1 MPRLHLPTHVERT
14 SHAVVHHSARQRPER
29 REPASREPQGDR
41 ADTTSR
47 SDCGA
52 EMSSAIL
59 ENGSARRGEPA
70 VAETLPI
77 IFLVS
82 SEASVLKALEADLR
96 RRFGNDT
103 RIIGADGPTAGLARL
118 AALADGAEP
127 VALLIA
133 DQRMPAMT
141 GIEFL
146 AGAHAL
152 HPLAKRILL
161 VERDYTAANPTVPAM
176 MLGQI
181 DYHLVKPWVPEH
193 GLYPA
198 VSEFLA
204 SWARTDPAG
213 FTMFRIAAP
222 ENSARAH
229 EIRDLLTR
237 FNMPF
242 AFYPTDSEHGIALLR
257 EVGQTGSR
265 LPTAVRHDG
274 RLLVD
279 PTDGELV
286 EAVGGGTRLGEDVY
300 DVAIVGAGP
309 AGLSA
314 AVYAASEG
322 LDTIVLERQ
331 ISGGQAGSSSRIR
344 NVPGFTWGIGGHD
357 LAYRTCE
364 QAWLFGANLVFAQQA
379 TSLRVSGGNHVLQVA
394 DGQEV
399 AARTVVLAMG
409 VSWRRLGIPQLD
421 ELIGAGVFYGA
432 AASEARA
439 MRGRHACVVGA
450 GNSAGQAAAHLAKY
464 ADQVTLLVRG
474 DSLAKSMSEYL
485 IAELRGMS
493 NVSVRLGVELVDCEG
508 NEQLQ
513 AIFIRDGS
521 SRMVERIPTAGLFV
535 MIGAEPRTEWL
546 DGIVEREER
555 GFILTGSEVDPDRR
569 AASSWPLERAPM
581 LLETSAPGVFAAG
594 DVRHGSIKRV
604 TTAMGDGATVI
615 QLVHQRLE
623 SDRDPNAVPAA
634 SSGHPS

>member
-1 MPRLHLPTHVERT
+1 MVVET
-14 SHAVVHHSARQRPER
+14 P
-29 REPASREPQGDR
+29 
-41 ADTTSR
+41 
-47 SDCGA
+47 
-52 EMSSAIL
+52 
-59 ENGSARRGEPA
+59 
-70 VAETLPI
+70 PI

-82 SEASVLKALEADLR
+82 SEASVLNALETDLS
-96 RRFGNDT
+96 RRFGNDS
-103 RIIGADGPTAGLARL
+103 RIIGADGPAAGLAQL

-133 DQRMPAMT
+133 DQRMPEMT

-146 AGAHAL
+146 ASAHAL

-161 VERDYTAANPTVPAM
+161 VERDYTTANPIVPAM

-181 DYHLVKPWVPEH
+181 DYHLVKPWFPEH

-204 SWARTDPAG
+204 SWARSEPEG

-222 ENSARAH
+222 ANSARAH

-237 FNMPF
+237 FGTPF
-242 AFYPTDSEHGIALLR
+242 TFHATDSEEGIALLR
-257 EVGQTGSR
+257 EVGPTGSL

-274 RLLVD
+274 RVLVD
-279 PTDGELV
+279 PTDGDLV
-286 EAVGGGTRLGEDVY
+286 EAVGGGTRLGVDVY

-357 LAYRTCE
+357 LAYRACE
-364 QAWLFGANLVFAQQA
+364 QAWLFGANMVFAQQA
-379 TSLRVSGGNHVLQVA
+379 TSLRVSGAEHVVQVA

-399 AARTVVLAMG
+399 TARTVVLASG
-409 VSWRRLGIPQLD
+409 VSWRRLGIPQI
-421 ELIGAGVFYGA
+421 EGLIGAGVFYGG

-439 MRGRHACVVGA
+439 MQGRHVCVVGA
-450 GNSAGQAAAHLAKY
+450 GNAAGQAVAHLAKY
-464 ADQVTLLVRG
+464 ADEVTLIVRG
-474 DSLAKSMSEYL
+474 ESLEKSMSEYL
-485 IAELRGMS
+485 IAELREMS
-493 NVSVRLGVELVDCEG
+493 NVSVRLGLELVDGEG
-508 NEQLQ
+508 DEQLQ
-513 AIFIRDGS
+513 AIVVRDRWSGT
-521 SRMVERIPTAGLFV
+521 VERIPTAGLFV

-546 DGIVEREER
+546 DGTVERDER
-555 GFILTGSEVDPDRR
+555 GFILTGSDLDANRDGP
-569 AASSWPLERAPM
+569 SSWPLERAPM
-581 LLETSAPGVFAAG
+581 LLETSVPGVFAAG

-604 TTAMGDGATVI
+604 TTAMGEGATVV
-615 QLVHQRLE
+615 QLVHQHLE
-623 SDRDPNAVPAA
+623 RDREPNTVLAA
-634 SSGHPS
+634 SGDHH